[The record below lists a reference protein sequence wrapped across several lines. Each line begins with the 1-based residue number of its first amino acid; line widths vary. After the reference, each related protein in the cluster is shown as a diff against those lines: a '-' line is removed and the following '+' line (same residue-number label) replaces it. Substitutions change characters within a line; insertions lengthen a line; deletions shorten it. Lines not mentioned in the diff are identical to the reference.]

1 MRKII
6 YSIASIV
13 AFVGIIAYV
22 FWDRTWILGVF
33 VIAPILTCFLVFS
46 ETADE
51 LERSKEMNR
60 NVKNGKVILDEA
72 AVKKCIAAAY
82 QCHPNDVSF
91 DGFGPTVVDGDNCPT
106 IQCIIDSTLTKWIV
120 QEVESGNLRV
130 VEGPKW
136 LKPGGH
142 LYTTPEMIIVSEVKE
157 D

>member
-6 YSIASIV
+6 YSIASVV

-33 VIAPILTCFLVFS
+33 VIAPILTCFMVFS

-60 NVKNGKVILDEA
+60 NIKNDKVILDEA

-91 DGFGPTVVDGDNCPT
+91 DGP
-106 IQCIIDSTLTKWIV
+106 IQCTIDQRLTKWIV

-130 VEGPKW
+130 IEGPKW

-142 LYTTPEMIIVSEVKE
+142 MYTTPEMIIVSEVKE